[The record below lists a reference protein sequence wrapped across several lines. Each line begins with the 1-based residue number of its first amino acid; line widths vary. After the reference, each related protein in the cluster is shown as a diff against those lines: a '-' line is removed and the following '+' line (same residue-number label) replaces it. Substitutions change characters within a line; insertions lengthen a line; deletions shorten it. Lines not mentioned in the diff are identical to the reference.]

1 MTERRFCSNCRE
13 EIPESESACPSCGV
27 YAGDVFDGRMP
38 EDRKKRRRLVVLLLL
53 LVVVAAG
60 AWMLSRTPLVP
71 FVERQVERWAGVDQT
86 PAPVVPPARVVG
98 DRPGGARR
106 GAGAA
111 LTEAEAIRLL
121 RREIVARREIG
132 DDCVVVM
139 SRGYE
144 QGVYGMTAFD
154 RCANVR
160 LGEWTVEGRSG
171 EVRTRRVT
179 P

>member
-1 MTERRFCSNCRE
+1 MTETRYCSNCRE
-13 EIPESESACPSCGV
+13 EISGKDPVCPSCGV

-38 EDRKKRRRLVVLLLL
+38 EDRKRRRRLVTLLLL

-60 AWMLSRTPLVP
+60 AWMLQWTPLIP
-71 FVERQVERWAGVDQT
+71 YVERQVERWTGRGNT
-86 PAPVVPPARVVG
+86 PAPELPPARVVG

-111 LTEAEAIRLL
+111 LNEAEAIRLL
-121 RREIVARREIG
+121 RREIVAKREIG

-144 QGVYGMTAFD
+144 QGAYGMTAFD
-154 RCANVR
+154 RCGNVR
-160 LGEWTVEGRSG
+160 LGEWTVEGRTG
-171 EVRTRRVT
+171 QVRPRRVS